1 MNMIPAYERDPYR
14 RSLETE
20 VVESGTER
28 SRSFVVLTDTIL
40 YPEGG
45 GQPSDRGWI
54 AGVPVED
61 VRVVQ
66 GQVRHSLAG
75 PPPAGRVQVE
85 LDWARRFDHMQQ
97 HSGQH
102 LLTAVAQEHFGWS
115 TTAFH
120 LGPHAS
126 DIELDVPTITT
137 AQLVE
142 LEDAVA
148 DEIRQ
153 ARLVTARRVS
163 PDTFATLPV
172 RTRGLPEGHVGDIR
186 LVEIAGIDLNTC
198 GGTHVRSTAEI
209 ETLKLLGVE
218 GMRGGTRLFYVA
230 GARLR
235 RLLAAHHERMAKL
248 RQLVGASDDELVAG
262 VVARLDQLK
271 EAQRTIRSLEEELAV
286 EAARALAESPDRVAS
301 AHWPTRDLP
310 FLQRVAKEFTRLRR
324 DRLALLTA
332 GEGEQGAFLL
342 CAGEQVT
349 IDLPAAGRKVA
360 EILSARGGGTGRIF
374 QGKAIAL
381 SRRTDALAELRS
393 LL

>member
-1 MNMIPAYERDPYR
+1 M
-14 RSLETE
+14 
-20 VVESGTER
+20 
-28 SRSFVVLTDTIL
+28 
-40 YPEGG
+40 
-45 GQPSDRGWI
+45 
-54 AGVPVED
+54 
-61 VRVVQ
+61 
-66 GQVRHSLAG
+66 
-75 PPPAGRVQVE
+75 
-85 LDWARRFDHMQQ
+85 
-97 HSGQH
+97 
-102 LLTAVAQEHFGWS
+102 
-115 TTAFH
+115 
-120 LGPHAS
+120 
-126 DIELDVPTITT
+126 
-137 AQLVE
+137 
-142 LEDAVA
+142 
-148 DEIRQ
+148 
-153 ARLVTARRVS
+153 
-163 PDTFATLPV
+163 
-172 RTRGLPEGHVGDIR
+172 
-186 LVEIAGIDLNTC
+186 EIAGIDLNTC

-271 EAQRTIRSLEEELAV
+271 DAQRTIRSLEEELAV